1 MLLILFS
8 IIKMAATSGVKR
20 ARMTLDEEQ
29 PSVHVIYN
37 SLTRLGLGVFIA
49 TKKRKKELYL
59 CSFL

>member
-1 MLLILFS
+1 
-8 IIKMAATSGVKR
+8 MAAISGVKR
-20 ARMTLDEEQ
+20 ARITLDEEQ

-49 TKKRKKELYL
+49 TKKRKKELHL